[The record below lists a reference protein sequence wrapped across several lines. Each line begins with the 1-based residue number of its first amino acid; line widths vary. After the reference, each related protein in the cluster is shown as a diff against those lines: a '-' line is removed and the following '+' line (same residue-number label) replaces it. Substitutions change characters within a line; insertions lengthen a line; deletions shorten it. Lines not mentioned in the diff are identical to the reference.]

1 MVVGFVIVGV
11 VIVGVMM
18 FGLVMLADMPVLMD
32 DARVGAR
39 N

>member
-1 MVVGFVIVGV
+1 MVIDVVIVGV
-11 VIVGVMM
+11 VIVGVVM